1 MQSIQTVSENTI
13 YVGASDRR
21 LAKFENL
28 FPIPRGVS
36 YNAYVILD
44 EKTALLDTADA
55 SVGAQFLEN
64 VAAALDG
71 RKLDYLIVDH
81 MEPDHT
87 AMIEAVLVRWPDLRL
102 VVNAKTLP
110 MLKMYFP
117 TDSAAIDDA
126 LVVKE
131 GDTLDLGKHKL
142 TFVMAPMVHWPEVM
156 MTFDTTTGTLFS
168 ADAFGTFGALE
179 GALFADEVD
188 FAGKWL
194 DDARRYYT
202 NIVGKYGAQV
212 QSLLKR
218 AAGMEIQMI
227 CPLHGPI
234 WRENLEW
241 FLEKYQRW
249 STYTPEDRGVAIF
262 CGSIYGH
269 TENAAEILA
278 ARLAERG
285 VKNIALYDVSH
296 TDVSYLVSEAFRCS
310 HLVLASATYN
320 GEIYTP
326 MENFLRDLACHGL
339 RGRSVALIENGTW
352 AARSGMLM
360 TKLLEEMKEMR
371 VMEGTVTLK
380 SSVKEAQRR
389 GLESL
394 ADAIADELLH

>member
-81 MEPDHT
+81 MEPDHA

-194 DDARRYYT
+194 DDARRYYA
-202 NIVGKYGAQV
+202 NIVGKYGTPV
-212 QSLLKR
+212 QTLLKK
-218 AAGMEIQMI
+218 AAKLDIQTI
-227 CPLHGPI
+227 CPLHGPV
-234 WRENLEW
+234 LTGD
-241 FLEKYQRW
+241 LAPYLHLYQTW
-249 STYTPEDRGVAIF
+249 SSYTPEEKGVLVAHASIHGNTAKAAAYLAEQLKALGEKVTVIDLCRCDMAEAVAQAFRYDRMV
-262 CGSIYGH
+262 
-269 TENAAEILA
+269 LA
-278 ARLAERG
+278 ASSYDGGVFLPMEEFLLHLQYKAFQNRTVALVENGSWAPCAAKNMRAVLDTMKQITVLEPTVTIRSAVKPEDEEHLRALAEAVRQG
-285 VKNIALYDVSH
+285 A
-296 TDVSYLVSEAFRCS
+296 
-310 HLVLASATYN
+310 
-320 GEIYTP
+320 
-326 MENFLRDLACHGL
+326 
-339 RGRSVALIENGTW
+339 
-352 AARSGMLM
+352 
-360 TKLLEEMKEMR
+360 
-371 VMEGTVTLK
+371 
-380 SSVKEAQRR
+380 
-389 GLESL
+389 
-394 ADAIADELLH
+394 